1 MENLKQVNL
10 ENLTDDQIIE
20 HKENILKL
28 DQDSIIEYL
37 SYAFDTYYSLD
48 DNQENNASVEK
59 FFDSEE
65 FRPFYTIMLQDV
77 RIVLYGTEE
86 AKLKSNRKNML
97 KCDCNCD
104 NDCDNDCDCDDDCK

>member
-10 ENLTDDQIIE
+10 ENITDDQIIE

-37 SYAFDTYYSLD
+37 SYALDTYYSSDDYSLD

-59 FFDSEE
+59 FFESEE

-77 RIVLYGTEE
+77 RLVLYGTEE
-86 AKLKSNRKNML
+86 AKLKSNR
-97 KCDCNCD
+97 
-104 NDCDNDCDCDDDCK
+104 